1 LTVALR
7 RVSSVTKPVI
17 DDSPADNYRAPR
29 ASVSTRRRPFLDGES
44 IVRVCRHRGFTLIEL
59 LVVIAIIAVLIGL
72 LLPAI
77 QKVREAA
84 ARTTCQN
91 NLKQLGLSFH
101 NHESAVGAFPSL
113 GAQKILPNGSR
124 IVVNWGVQVLPY
136 IEQDN
141 VRARY
146 NFDAAAFD
154 PPNRDVVAIP
164 LKLLVC
170 PSTPDPQRF
179 STSSVSASS
188 FAVADYAVT
197 IGVFAAQYTGGFV
210 TYPQPTVTMGVCG
223 QVSIFTRITDVPDGT
238 SSTTLVVED
247 AGRPEMWLAGAR
259 DPMRT
264 VAGGGWAEQNGIL
277 ARGYPANGVATAT
290 NNGPC
295 MINCNNGNS
304 IYAFHTGG
312 ANVVMADGS
321 VRFVRQSASAN
332 IVAGMITRA
341 GGELVPVDQ

>member
-1 LTVALR
+1 
-7 RVSSVTKPVI
+7 
-17 DDSPADNYRAPR
+17 
-29 ASVSTRRRPFLDGES
+29 
-44 IVRVCRHRGFTLIEL
+44 VRVRRHRGFTLIEL

-113 GAQKILPNGSR
+113 GAQKILPSGSR

-141 VRARY
+141 VRSRY

-154 PPNRDVVAIP
+154 PANRDVVAIP

-179 STSSVSASS
+179 STSTVSASS

-210 TYPQPTVTMGVCG
+210 TYPQPTVTMGICG
-223 QVSIFTRITDVPDGT
+223 QVSVFTRVLDVADGT
-238 SSTTLVVED
+238 SNTALVVED
-247 AGRPEMWLAGAR
+247 AGRPDMWLAGTK
-259 DPMRT
+259 DPTKT
-264 VAGGGWAEQNGIL
+264 VAGGGWADQNGIL
-277 ARGYPANGVATAT
+277 ARGYPATGIATTT

-295 MINCNNGNS
+295 MVNCNNGNS
-304 IYAFHTGG
+304 VYAFHTGG
-312 ANVVMADGS
+312 ASVGMADGS
-321 VRFVRQSASAN
+321 VRFLRQSATADL
-332 IVAGMITRA
+332 VAAMITRA
-341 GGELVPVDQ
+341 GGEALAVDP

>member
-1 LTVALR
+1 LPPAVAR
-7 RVSSVTKPVI
+7 FF
-17 DDSPADNYRAPR
+17 A
-29 ASVSTRRRPFLDGES
+29 GEP

-101 NHESAVGAFPSL
+101 NHESAIGAFPSL
-113 GAQKILPNGSR
+113 GAQKILSNGSR

-136 IEQDN
+136 IEQDS
-141 VRARY
+141 VRSRY

-154 PPNRDVVAIP
+154 PLNRDVVAIP

-179 STSSVSASS
+179 STSTVSTSS
-188 FAVADYAVT
+188 FAVADYAAT
-197 IGVFAAQYTGGFV
+197 IGVFANQYTGGFV
-210 TYPQPTVTMGVCG
+210 TYPKPTDTMGVVG
-223 QVSIFTRITDVPDGT
+223 QVNVFSRVMDVPDGT
-238 SSTTLVVED
+238 SNTTLVVED
-247 AGRPEMWLAGAR
+247 AGRPEMWLAGTK
-259 DPMRT
+259 DPTKT
-264 VAGGGWAEQNGIL
+264 VAGGGWADQNGIL
-277 ARGYPANGVATAT
+277 ARGYSANGVATTT

-304 IYAFHTGG
+304 IYSFHTGG
-312 ANVVMADGS
+312 ASVVMADGS
-321 VRFVRQSASAN
+321 VRFLRQSASADV
-332 IVAGMITRA
+332 VAGMITRA
-341 GGELVPVDQ
+341 GGELVPGDL